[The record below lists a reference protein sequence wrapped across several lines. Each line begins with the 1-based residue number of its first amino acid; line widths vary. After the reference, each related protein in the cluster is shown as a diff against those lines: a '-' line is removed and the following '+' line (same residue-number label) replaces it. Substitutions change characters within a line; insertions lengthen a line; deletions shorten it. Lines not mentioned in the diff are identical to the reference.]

1 MSTDPK
7 EITPTKA
14 LSPTKASEAM
24 IARNKKS
31 IDRSVRTLMQ
41 EMEHENTLL
50 AASPSGVVQRV
61 LKVYR
66 GIKPLLT
73 LLGSLPI
80 LPLSWR
86 ASLAMFIQAL
96 DALALAGPEITNGFK
111 AGKDL

>member
-1 MSTDPK
+1 MSTNPK
-7 EITPTKA
+7 E
-14 LSPTKASEAM
+14 LNPTKASEEL
-24 IARNKKS
+24 IAKNKRT
-31 IDRSVRTLMQ
+31 IDRSVRTLVQ

-50 AASPSGVVQRV
+50 AESPSGVVQRV

-73 LLGSLPI
+73 LLHALPI

-86 ASLAMFIQAL
+86 ASLGMLIQAL